1 MTQYHES
8 HHPQQQQQQQQQ
20 PHRQR
25 AGVRDERR
33 QWLVLQDRKSRS
45 LDYSFDDRPQQPA
58 APAQHHLTVDQRLPA
73 PQSSGV
79 DDEDHDEYR
88 SRRRRLQET
97 QRKSRSLDVYEP
109 TVGPD
114 GAAGPC
120 RAAAVARLRR
130 SPVRVIDELT
140 EMTHRVGAQEQR
152 YAAILTPQLLFSSA
166 SMSHFLQ

>member
-1 MTQYHES
+1 VTQYHDS
-8 HHPQQQQQQQQQ
+8 HHPQQQQQQQQL

-45 LDYSFDDRPQQPA
+45 LDYSFDDRQQQP
-58 APAQHHLTVDQRLPA
+58 APAQHHLTVDQRLPP
-73 PQSSGV
+73 PQSTGV
-79 DDEDHDEYR
+79 EDDEDDEYR

-114 GAAGPC
+114 GAAPC

-140 EMTHRVGAQEQR
+140 EMTHRVGSQEQR
-152 YAAILTPQLLFSSA
+152 YAAIFTPQLLFSSA
-166 SMSHFLQ
+166 SISPFLQ